1 MRFGTQNEQDIT
13 DLTVHARKLGIS
25 YGQLVQRTT
34 KEERD
39 RILREERK
47 ERRTNAG

>member
-1 MRFGTQNEQDIT
+1 MRNGTQNEQDIT

-25 YGQLVQRTT
+25 YGQLIQRTT

-39 RILREERK
+39 EILQKARK
-47 ERRTNAG
+47 ERKTNAG